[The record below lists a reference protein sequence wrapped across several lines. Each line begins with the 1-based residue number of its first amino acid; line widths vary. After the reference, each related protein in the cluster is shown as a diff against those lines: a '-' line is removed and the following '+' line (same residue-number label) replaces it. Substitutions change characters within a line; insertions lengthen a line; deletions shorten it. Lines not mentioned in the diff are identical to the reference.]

1 MDDESYYNSLKADII
16 PIINAELNMDESRLY
31 SLSVEAL
38 NEIFNALQAKSIGQ
52 DKLKEIISNNNSS
65 SEAIIEAI
73 KNYSPASPSSD
84 AASTSESS
92 FSPASETFLSQDSLR
107 ADIIPVIQSKMDIDS
122 EKLFSLSID
131 VLNQIYGALES
142 GVIAANEIKAIIL
155 ESADSDEINSKLQS
169 KISAAPP
176 SSDTF
181 KEDMVTGILFN
192 IPEAD
197 RAQIE
202 PKLREINDMNELSAL
217 SQMDFPELQVKLGL
231 QPASP
236 QGYEDGSTPASAIY
250 GRIPTGGFH
259 AYDEMADLRAG
270 ILAQIPPSLRGV
282 IGDRLEEIKD
292 INVLLKLSQ
301 QNYVQVQQ
309 ALGLAA
315 QTASDIPA
323 EVLNPVDTAA
333 QRTVHPPNSAS
344 SPSTTP
350 FSQGSPQSQS
360 AEPPSESSAPTP
372 AAQAQIEQ
380 LRKENQ
386 TYIPSIHKMA
396 EKIWKVKL
404 TENAPETPEEKVFK
418 EKIAILERAHPTRVE
433 KILNHLK
440 EAKDKNRFKA
450 LFDWY
455 VHSKRIEEIETY
467 VEHWQGNVQGMGG
480 FRAAINV
487 SRFDPIVEHLPT
499 REIEGINIQAQ
510 KALER
515 IHSSDLNVR
524 ARGVEDIKQ
533 ISNYL
538 LQKAH

>member
-38 NEIFNALQAKSIGQ
+38 NEIFNALQAKSISQ
-52 DKLKEIISNNNSS
+52 DKLKEIINNNTS

-73 KNYSPASPSSD
+73 KNYSPAPPSSEV
-84 AASTSESS
+84 ASTSESS
-92 FSPASETFLSQDSLR
+92 VSPSSEAFLSQDSLR
-107 ADIIPVIQSKMDIDS
+107 ADIIPVIQSKIDIES

-131 VLNQIYGALES
+131 VLNQIFGSLES
-142 GVIAANEIKAIIL
+142 GVIAADEIKAIIL
-155 ESADSDEINSKLQS
+155 ESADSNEINSKLQS

-181 KEDMVTGILFN
+181 KEDLVTGILFN

-197 RAQIE
+197 RRQIE
-202 PKLREINDMNELSAL
+202 PKLREINDMNELSGL
-217 SQMDFPELQVKLGL
+217 SQMDFPELQAKLGL

-236 QGYEDGSTPASAIY
+236 QGFEDSSTPSSSIY
-250 GRIPTGGFH
+250 GRIPTGGSH

-292 INVLLKLSQ
+292 ISVLLKLSQ
-301 QNYVQVQQ
+301 LNYVQVQQ
-309 ALGLAA
+309 ELGLAA

-323 EVLNPVDTAA
+323 EILNPVDTAA
-333 QRTVHPPNSAS
+333 QRAARPPTPTP
-344 SPSTTP
+344 SPSSAP
-350 FSQGSPQSQS
+350 SSQGSQSQS
-360 AEPPSESSAPTP
+360 ATEPAESAAPTP
-372 AAQAQIEQ
+372 EAQAQIEQ

-386 TYIPSIHKMA
+386 KYIPFIQKLA
-396 EKIWKVKL
+396 EKVWKVKH
-404 TENAPETPEEKVFK
+404 TENAPESQEEKAFK

-440 EAKDKNRFKA
+440 DAKDKNRFKA

-499 REIEGINIQAQ
+499 REIEGINVQAQ

-515 IHSSDLNVR
+515 IRSSDLNVR

>member
-16 PIINAELNMDESRLY
+16 PIINAELNMDEDRLY
-31 SLSVEAL
+31 ALSVEAL
-38 NEIFNALQAKSIGQ
+38 NEIFNVLQAKTIDR
-52 DKLKEIISNNNSS
+52 DKLKEIISNNSS

-73 KNYSPASPSSD
+73 KGYHPAPASSETG
-84 AASTSESS
+84 STSESS
-92 FSPASETFLSQDSLR
+92 FNPASETFLSQDSLK
-107 ADIIPVIQSKMDIDS
+107 ADIIPVIQSKIDIDS

-131 VLNQIYGALES
+131 VLNQIFGSLES
-142 GVIAANEIKAIIL
+142 NVIAANEIKAIIL

-169 KISAAPP
+169 KISAVPP

-181 KEDMVTGILFN
+181 KEDLITGILFN
-192 IPEAD
+192 IPEAN

-202 PKLREINDMNELSAL
+202 SKLHEINDMNELSDL
-217 SQMDFPELQVKLGL
+217 SQMDLPELQAKLGL

-236 QGYEDGSTPASAIY
+236 PSYGESSTPSSEIY
-250 GRIPTGGFH
+250 GRIPTGGSH
-259 AYDEMADLRAG
+259 AYDETADLRAG
-270 ILAQIPPSLRGV
+270 ILAQIPPNLRGI

-292 INVLLKLSQ
+292 MNILLKLSQ
-301 QNYVQVQQ
+301 LNYVQVQQ
-309 ALGLAA
+309 ELGLAA

-333 QRTVHPPNSAS
+333 QRPAQPSPSAS
-344 SPSTTP
+344 SPSSAATS
-350 FSQGSPQSQS
+350 SQATPQSQ
-360 AEPPSESSAPTP
+360 AAAALSESSAPTP
-372 AAQAQIEQ
+372 EAQAQIQQ

-386 TYIPSIHKMA
+386 KYIPFIQKLA
-396 EKIWKVKL
+396 EKVLKVKL
-404 TENAPETPEEKVFK
+404 TESGPGTPEEKAFK
-418 EKIAILERAHPTRVE
+418 EKIAILERVHPSRVE
-433 KILNHLK
+433 KILSCLK
-440 EAKDKNRFKA
+440 EAKDKARFKA

-455 VHSKRIEEIETY
+455 VHSKRFEDIETY

-487 SRFDPIVEHLPT
+487 ARFDPIVEHLPT
-499 REIEGINIQAQ
+499 REIEGINLQAQ